1 MADHAAVQLTSSFGS
16 WTAFLQTAARL
27 YKYPYLDQLMIYAQR
42 PDATACAAYD
52 LWNDRMGRYVKR
64 GAKGIAL
71 MDDSGDRPALR
82 YVFDVS
88 DTGTRRESRAP
99 WLWTLKEPHLPAVAA
114 ALEQSYEIPGDGGL
128 VEQLEIIAAT
138 LSAQYWSDYREDV
151 LDIVD
156 GSLLAAYDDDTIGVQ
171 FRTAATISVAYTLL
185 SRCGLAPEE
194 VLHHEDFMPIFDFN
208 TPATIGALGTAVS
221 QLSEQVL
228 RQIERTIK
236 HYEREQIAERSNHHD
251 HDLHTERRLPDSQP
265 AAERAAVE
273 APGQV
278 RADAESV
285 PQDPSPDSLQP
296 AADAGEAVP
305 APHRDRGDSAA
316 ASGADDAPAG
326 GDSGRDGAVESPR
339 HDAVGGLDEQLQS
352 PGGGD
357 PAGRADPQLN
367 LFSTEE
373 ESSVQ
378 APGSFSLS
386 RQDAEQELLR
396 GSLIQDG
403 SLRIYALY
411 QHNPTVKEA
420 VDFLKEEYG
429 IGGHSYTFWDG
440 GNGFVDYD
448 SKGIRFRRYADQA
461 TALLPWK
468 EADKLL
474 RHLIHSERYL
484 SEEDAQK
491 YARLE
496 EDFSGWPGG
505 VPMPYP
511 GAAFPDP
518 VLDLDASL
526 IREALE
532 QRGIMDGQVADQE
545 KLDQDPFV
553 QQVMADVERITAEE
567 VLENTLEEA
576 PPRNFHIT
584 DDHLGEGGSKAKFR
598 ANLDA
603 IETLKA
609 IEAEGRS
616 ATPEEQETLSRYV
629 GWGGLA
635 DAFDPGKEN
644 WNKEYSQLKEL
655 LTPEEY
661 AAARS
666 STLNA
671 HYTSPTVIRA
681 IYEAVS
687 RLGFETGNILE
698 PACGV
703 GNFFG
708 MLPERMAG
716 SKLYGVE
723 LDSISGR
730 IAKQLYPEADITV
743 AGFETT
749 DRRDFYDLA
758 IGNVP
763 FGQYQVNDK
772 AYNKLGFSIH
782 NYFFAK
788 ALDQVRPGGLVA
800 FVTSRYT
807 MDAKDPTVRRYLCQ
821 RAELLGA
828 IRLPNNAF
836 QANAGTDVVSDIL
849 FLQRREQP
857 IVTDEPWI
865 HLGLSRNGIPINSY
879 FVEHP
884 EMVLGEL
891 TRESTQYGRE
901 EATVRPL
908 DGVSL
913 ADQLR
918 EAVQHIQGNYQEASL
933 PDLGDGEAID
943 TSIPAD
949 PSVKNYSYTVVEGE
963 VYYRE
968 NSRMVRP
975 QLSTPAKARVK
986 AMVELRDCVYHLID
1000 LQLQD
1005 GTDGEI
1011 QAAQQQLNALYNAF
1025 TPNFG
1030 LVNDKANRL
1039 AFSDDSSYY
1048 LLCALEVLDQ
1058 DGKLER
1064 KADLFTKRTIRPQR
1078 QVTSV
1083 DTPSEALAVSLGERG
1098 RVDLAFMAE
1107 LLGTP
1112 GEYTRI
1118 TRELSGIIFC
1128 DPLEAR
1134 EDNPTAG
1141 WHTADDYLSGNV
1153 RQKLRQAKQAA
1164 QQNPAYAVNVE
1175 ALTAA
1180 QPRDLDASE
1189 IEARLGATWIEP
1201 EDIQKFMVETFD
1213 TPYYMRRA
1221 IQVQYSAVS
1230 AEWRI
1235 TGKSMPS
1242 QNDVAAYMT
1251 YGTDRA
1257 NAYRILEETL
1267 NLKDIRIY
1275 DTVED
1280 ADGKQRRV
1288 LNKKA
1293 TTLAQQK
1300 QQAIKDAF
1308 QDWLWKDPR
1317 RRERLVAKYNEQ
1329 FNSIRPR
1336 EYDGSHIVFGGMNP
1350 EIQLREHQKNAIAH
1364 ILYGGNTLLAHEVG
1378 AGKTF
1383 EMVAAAMESKRL
1395 GLCQKSMFIVPN
1407 HLTVQWASEFL
1418 RLYPSANLLV
1428 TTKKDFEAANRKKF
1442 CARIATGDY
1451 DAIIIGH
1458 SQFERIPISKER
1470 QARIL
1475 EEQIDEIEAG
1485 LSELQHSRRRTLHH
1499 QADGENSK
1507 IPPGETGETHGG
1519 RPQG

>member
-1 MADHAAVQLTSSFGS
+1 
-16 WTAFLQTAARL
+16 
-27 YKYPYLDQLMIYAQR
+27 
-42 PDATACAAYD
+42 
-52 LWNDRMGRYVKR
+52 MGRRKR
-64 GAKGIAL
+64 L
-71 MDDSGDRPALR
+71 
-82 YVFDVS
+82 
-88 DTGTRRESRAP
+88 
-99 WLWTLKEPHLPAVAA
+99 
-114 ALEQSYEIPGDGGL
+114 
-128 VEQLEIIAAT
+128 
-138 LSAQYWSDYREDV
+138 
-151 LDIVD
+151 
-156 GSLLAAYDDDTIGVQ
+156 
-171 FRTAATISVAYTLL
+171 
-185 SRCGLAPEE
+185 
-194 VLHHEDFMPIFDFN
+194 
-208 TPATIGALGTAVS
+208 
-221 QLSEQVL
+221 
-228 RQIERTIK
+228 
-236 HYEREQIAERSNHHD
+236 
-251 HDLHTERRLPDSQP
+251 
-265 AAERAAVE
+265 
-273 APGQV
+273 
-278 RADAESV
+278 
-285 PQDPSPDSLQP
+285 
-296 AADAGEAVP
+296 
-305 APHRDRGDSAA
+305 
-316 ASGADDAPAG
+316 
-326 GDSGRDGAVESPR
+326 
-339 HDAVGGLDEQLQS
+339 
-352 PGGGD
+352 
-357 PAGRADPQLN
+357 
-367 LFSTEE
+367 
-373 ESSVQ
+373 
-378 APGSFSLS
+378 
-386 RQDAEQELLR
+386 
-396 GSLIQDG
+396 
-403 SLRIYALY
+403 
-411 QHNPTVKEA
+411 
-420 VDFLKEEYG
+420 
-429 IGGHSYTFWDG
+429 
-440 GNGFVDYD
+440 
-448 SKGIRFRRYADQA
+448 
-461 TALLPWK
+461 ALLPWK

-491 YARLE
+491 YAQLE

-518 VLDLDASL
+518 VLDLDSSL
-526 IREALE
+526 IREALA
-532 QRGIMDGQVADQE
+532 QRGIVDGQVADQE

-553 QQVMADVERITAEE
+553 QQVMADTERIAAEEE
-567 VLENTLEEA
+567 VLEGTLEEV
-576 PPRNFHIT
+576 PPRNFRIT

-609 IEAEGRS
+609 IETEGRS
-616 ATPEEQETLSRYV
+616 ATPAEQEILSRYV

-635 DAFDPGKEN
+635 DAFDA
-644 WNKEYSQLKEL
+644 NKAAWTQEYREL
-655 LTPEEY
+655 QAALTPEEY

-671 HYTSPTVIRA
+671 HYISPTVIRA
-681 IYEAVS
+681 IYEAVN
-687 RLGFETGNILE
+687 RLGFQTGNILE

-708 MLPERMAG
+708 MLPEEMRN
-716 SKLYGVE
+716 SRLYGVE

-807 MDAKDPTVRRYLCQ
+807 MDAKDPTVRRYLAQ
-821 RAELLGA
+821 RAELLGT

-857 IVTDEPWI
+857 IVTDDPWV

-901 EATVRPL
+901 GATVRPL
-908 DGVSL
+908 EGVSL
-913 ADQLR
+913 AEQLR

-933 PDLGDGEAID
+933 PDLGEGEAVD
-943 TSIPAD
+943 DSIPAD
-949 PSVKNYSYTVVEGE
+949 PAVKNYSFTVSNGE
-963 VYYRE
+963 IYFRE

-975 QLSTPAKARVK
+975 QLSAPVKARIK
-986 AMVELRDCVYHLID
+986 AMVELRDCVHHLID

-1011 QAAQQQLNALYNAF
+1011 QATQQRLNALYDAF

-1039 AFSDDSSYY
+1039 AFSDDASYY

-1128 DPLEAR
+1128 DPREAR

-1153 RQKLRQAKQAA
+1153 REKLRQAKQAA

-1189 IEARLGATWIEP
+1189 IEARLGA
-1201 EDIQKFMVETFD
+1201 
-1213 TPYYMRRA
+1213 
-1221 IQVQYSAVS
+1221 S

-1280 ADGKQRRV
+1280 DDGKQRRV

-1329 FNSIRPR
+1329 FNSTRPR

-1378 AGKTF
+1378 GGKTF

-1395 GLCQKSMFIVPN
+1395 GLCQKSMFVVPN
-1407 HLTVQWASEFL
+1407 HLTEQWASEFL

-1485 LSELQHSRRRTLHH
+1485 LSELQHSR
-1499 QADGENSK
+1499 GESFTIK
-1507 IPPGETGETHGG
+1507 
-1519 RPQG
+1519 